1 MRISDWSSDVCSS
14 DLPRR
19 HVFRSVCAIGMAGAK
34 GDVVSPID
42 IVRIPVL
49 SDNYVWLVHDRASK
63 ATMVVDP
70 AVAEPVLEAA
80 AARGWTITDIWN
92 PHWHPD
98 HTGGSAAHKR
108 SDESR
113 LGKEGVRTGSSRWSQ
128 YHKNKKK
135 NQK

>member
-92 PHWHPD
+92 THWHPD
-98 HTGGSAAHKR
+98 HKIGRAH
-108 SDESR
+108 
-113 LGKEGVRTGSSRWSQ
+113 V
-128 YHKNKKK
+128 
-135 NQK
+135 